1 MNVLS
6 LFDGMSCGRLALERA
21 GIKVDTYYASE
32 IDKYA
37 QIVSEKNYPDIVRLG
52 SVVDWQNWDL
62 PHIDM
67 IIGGSPC
74 QGFSNAGK
82 GLNFDD
88 PRSKLFFTFVD
99 IVKALKPKYFLLENV
114 MMKKE
119 WQDVITE
126 YMGVDP
132 IMINSALLSAQ
143 NRKRLYWTNIPD
155 VGYPCGKDIILADIV
170 EDGYTDR
177 QKSFCLDANYA
188 RGGNPKSY
196 FERGRRQL
204 VFVGLADDIKGH
216 DTQRRI
222 YSPLGKSPTLS
233 TMQGGNQQPKI
244 MIVPEAT
251 QKGYTEIYPNEGV
264 DLSFPNSKTRRGRRM
279 SSKSIALTAGESDF
293 NWYNGLTY
301 RKLTVKECERLQTL
315 PDNYTEGVSNS
326 QRYKMIG
333 NGWTVDVISHIF
345 SYLPEEYHEASQA
358 APSH

>member
-6 LFDGMSCGRLALERA
+6 LFDGLSGGRIALERA
-21 GIKVDTYYASE
+21 GIKVDNYYASE

-37 QIVSEKNYPDIVRLG
+37 TIVSAKNYPDIIRLG
-52 SVVDWQNWDL
+52 DVTRWQEWDL
-62 PHIDM
+62 PKIDM
-67 IIGGSPC
+67 VIGGSPC

-99 IVKALKPKYFLLENV
+99 IVRALKPKYFLLENV

-119 WQDVITE
+119 WQAVITE
-126 YMGVDP
+126 CMGVEP

-155 VGYPCGKDIILADIV
+155 VGYPHGKDIILADII
-170 EDGYTDR
+170 ETD
-177 QKSFCLDANYA
+177 QPYVKTDKKFNPKKFQDKASTITGGAHS
-188 RGGNPKSY
+188 GGNHSDMDL
-196 FERGRRQL
+196 L
-204 VFVGLADDIKGH
+204 VFVGMADDIKGH
-216 DTQRRI
+216 DMQRRI

-233 TMQGGNQQPKI
+233 TMQGGNTQPKI

-251 QKGYTEIYPNEGV
+251 KKGYIEIHPNEGV
-264 DLSFPNSKTRRGRRM
+264 DLSFPDSKTRRGRRM
-279 SSKSIALTAGESDF
+279 SSKSNALTAGESDF

-301 RKLTVKECERLQTL
+301 RRLTVKECERLQTL

-333 NGWTVDVISHIF
+333 NGWTVDVIAHIF
-345 SYLPEEYHEASQA
+345 SYLPTN
-358 APSH
+358 

>member
-21 GIKVDTYYASE
+21 GIKVDNYYASE

-37 QIVSEKNYPDIVRLG
+37 QIVSEKNYPNIIRLG
-52 SVVDWQNWDL
+52 SVEGWKDWNL

-67 IIGGSPC
+67 VIGGSPC
-74 QGFSNAGK
+74 QGFSNAGR

-119 WQDVITE
+119 WQAVITK
-126 YMGVDP
+126 YMDVEP

-143 NRKRLYWTNIPD
+143 NRKRLYWTNIPE
-155 VGYPCGKDIILADIV
+155 VGYPCGKDVILADII
-170 EDGYTDR
+170 ETD
-177 QKSFCLDANYA
+177 QPYIKTDKKEKDNVLIM
-188 RGGNPKSY
+188 
-196 FERGRRQL
+196 
-204 VFVGLADDIKGH
+204 VGMADDIKGH
-216 DTQRRI
+216 DMQRRI

-233 TMQGGNQQPKI
+233 TMQGGNTQPKI

-251 QKGYTEIYPNEGV
+251 KTGYVEIHPNEGI
-264 DLSFPNSKTRRGRRM
+264 DLTHPNSKTRRGRRM
-279 SSKSIALTAGESDF
+279 SSKSIALTAGTSDF

-301 RKLTVKECERLQTL
+301 RRLTVKECERLQTL

-333 NGWTVDVISHIF
+333 NGWTVDVIAHIF

>member
-21 GIKVDTYYASE
+21 GIKVDNYYASE

-37 QIVSEKNYPDIVRLG
+37 QIVSEKNYPNIIRLG
-52 SVVDWQNWDL
+52 SVEGWKDWNL

-67 IIGGSPC
+67 VIGGSPC
-74 QGFSNAGK
+74 QGFSNAGR

-119 WQDVITE
+119 WQAVITK
-126 YMGVDP
+126 YMDVEP

-143 NRKRLYWTNIPD
+143 NRKRLYWTNIPE
-155 VGYPCGKDIILADIV
+155 VGYPCGKDVILADII
-170 EDGYTDR
+170 ETD
-177 QKSFCLDANYA
+177 QPYIKTDKKEKDNVLIM
-188 RGGNPKSY
+188 
-196 FERGRRQL
+196 
-204 VFVGLADDIKGH
+204 VGMADDIKGH
-216 DTQRRI
+216 DMQRRI

-233 TMQGGNQQPKI
+233 TMQGGNTQPKI

-251 QKGYTEIYPNEGV
+251 KTGYVEIHPNEGI
-264 DLSFPNSKTRRGRRM
+264 DLTHPNSKTRRGRRM
-279 SSKSIALTAGESDF
+279 SSKSIALTAGTSDF

-301 RKLTVKECERLQTL
+301 RRLTVKECERLQTL

-333 NGWTVDVISHIF
+333 NGWTVDVIAHIF
-345 SYLPEEYHEASQA
+345 SYLPQEFYETSPLP
-358 APSH
+358 PSR